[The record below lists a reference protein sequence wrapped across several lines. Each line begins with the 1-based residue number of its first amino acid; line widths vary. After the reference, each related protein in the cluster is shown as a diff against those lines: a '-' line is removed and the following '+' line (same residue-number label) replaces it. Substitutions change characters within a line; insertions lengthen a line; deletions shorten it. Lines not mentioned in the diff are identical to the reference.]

1 MVDSITAS
9 TVLTASS
16 SGLSSSKNNKSPAL
30 ENPALEQNTESSNS
44 NPAISSPLEDFAN
57 QDTTGIQSVLDQSS
71 NNNLSALIT
80 SQNEKTPVEQFAQ
93 ENTSFDPI
101 ANLQQEDS
109 GNLSALKDIQNSRTG
124 NSAITGASSPIDTL
138 REFIGGQNTSPGS
151 FVDIEI

>member
-16 SGLSSSKNNKSPAL
+16 SGLSSTKNNKSPAL
-30 ENPALEQNTESSNS
+30 ENPVLEQNTESSES
-44 NPAISSPLEDFAN
+44 NPVISSPLEDFAN
-57 QDTTGIQSVLDQSS
+57 QNTAGIQSVLDQSS

-80 SQNEKTPVEQFAQ
+80 SQNEKSPVEQFAQ

-101 ANLQQEDS
+101 ANLQEDS
-109 GNLSALKDIQNSRTG
+109 GNLSALKDIQNSTAG
-124 NSAITGASSPIDTL
+124 NSAITGASSPTDTL